1 MAQFT
6 PNAGRNRETTGGR
19 RQSRDKTLAAVIH
32 FYLEA
37 ARRGKNNFVTAPMG
51 VTAADFALG
60 NISNPENTLNR
71 EGDMHIAFQIT
82 QKASFVHRMREFY
95 ALNALRHDSY
105 IH

>member
-60 NISNPENTLNR
+60 NISNPENTLNIL
-71 EGDMHIAFQIT
+71 ETFAVL
-82 QKASFVHRMREFY
+82 K
-95 ALNALRHDSY
+95 LLRSNSVSDVQ
-105 IH
+105 